1 MNIFELYRKL
11 QKNQEWIKPEQL
23 KQTRKLVYGMTQVEF
38 AELLGVL
45 HETYVTWERG
55 RYTPSSPATALL
67 HIATHH
73 KDLFLKNRKDLLE
86 KVGEIV
92 I

>member
-1 MNIFELYRKL
+1 MDIFELYKKL
-11 QKNQEWIKPEQL
+11 QRNQEWTKPEQL

-45 HETYVTWERG
+45 YETYRSWESG
-55 RYTPSSPATALL
+55 RYTPSSPAQALL

-73 KDLFLKNRKDLLE
+73 QDVFLKNRKELLQ
-86 KVGEIV
+86 KVGELRI
-92 I
+92 